1 MRFGIFD
8 NIFFLKNA
16 IVRVM
21 YEICLLL
28 HLSRISNLHS
38 YRLVFVLEK
47 TVKAFF

>member
-16 IVRVM
+16 NVRVC
-21 YEICLLL
+21 EICLLL

-38 YRLVFVLEK
+38 YRLIFVLEK

>member
-16 IVRVM
+16 IVRV

-38 YRLVFVLEK
+38 YRLILVLEK

>member
-16 IVRVM
+16 IVRV

-28 HLSRISNLHS
+28 HLSRISNLRS

>member
-16 IVRVM
+16 NVRV

-38 YRLVFVLEK
+38 YRLIFVLEK